1 MLKNHSKF
9 LTSSPLFLVLCLPF
23 CHGAYVIEQLN
34 GPSNQ
39 GNAGTG
45 QSFTPSVGIVDD
57 PGDSTSTIDL
67 TSFSLYSAGTGG
79 NGSRGTSYL
88 LIYDANP
95 SGTANL
101 IGASDTTLDLGNT
114 SALTTTSDAQLT
126 WSFDNLT
133 LDYDT
138 KYYAVI
144 SQDSTGS
151 LGTGDIGLGFKR
163 NDANPY
169 AGGNALTNNFAE
181 AGGADLKFSAS
192 LSSPVS
198 AIPEPSGVLALGFLF
213 GASMLSRRR

>member
-1 MLKNHSKF
+1 M
-9 LTSSPLFLVLCLPF
+9 PLA
-23 CHGAYVIEQLN
+23 HGAYVIEQLS
-34 GPSNQ
+34 GPNNQ

-79 NGSRGTSYL
+79 TGSRETSYL

-101 IGASDTTLDLGNT
+101 LGASNTTLDLGNT

-163 NDANPY
+163 NDA
-169 AGGNALTNNFAE
+169 
-181 AGGADLKFSAS
+181 
-192 LSSPVS
+192 
-198 AIPEPSGVLALGFLF
+198 
-213 GASMLSRRR
+213 